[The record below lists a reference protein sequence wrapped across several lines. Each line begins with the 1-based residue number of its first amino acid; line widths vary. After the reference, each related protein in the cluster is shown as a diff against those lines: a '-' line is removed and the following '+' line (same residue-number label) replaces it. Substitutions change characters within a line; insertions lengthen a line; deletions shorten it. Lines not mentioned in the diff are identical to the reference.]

1 MRIGKVVFIAVAVL
15 IVYSGIAHA
24 ITVKK
29 KRDAPGEPAAVWGLI
44 GSFCAIKNW
53 HPAVADCET
62 SKEGDVT
69 SRTLTLKDGSK
80 IREKLTGTEE
90 TSYSYAIVESPLPVK
105 NYKATLSVEEDEDS
119 PDRSEIHWEAT
130 FDAQGTS
137 EEDANKKI
145 AEILEAGVAGMK
157 KVAIEYEIQKGDGSG
172 EVPSSGD
179 GTAKRP

>member
-1 MRIGKVVFIAVAVL
+1 MRTGKVVLIAVAAL

-29 KRDAPGEPAAVWGLI
+29 KRDAPGEPAAVWALI

-62 SKEGDVT
+62 TKEGEVI

-80 IREKLTGTEE
+80 IKESLTDTEE
-90 TSYSYAIVESPLPVK
+90 TSYTYAMAESSLPVK
-105 NYKATLSVEEDEDS
+105 NYRATLSVEEDEDS

-130 FDAQGTS
+130 FDAQGAS
-137 EEDANKKI
+137 DEDARKKI

-157 KVAIEYEIQKGDGSG
+157 KVAIEYEIKKGDGSG

-179 GTAKRP
+179 DTAERP